1 MEGTLFKKI
10 MMAGLAVGALAL
22 GAPAAHADDPTF
34 DCNFNSVQQEAS
46 TGQAHE
52 GAAYGFVVHAGDTS
66 ATIRCY
72 IAVNGGEASSTP
84 TSVGV
89 TAGRLTYSAGDT
101 DVVTFHAE
109 VCTSHGCFIHDYE
122 TVRQDVPPQEVW
134 DLLFSLAETLDATL
148 APVYAA
154 IDGVITLLNDT
165 VFSQI
170 DPTICPVI
178 GSLAPGAGPVVIT
191 SAGDISVDGIGVWD
205 CPPYGV

>member
-1 MEGTLFKKI
+1 MFKKI

-46 TGQAHE
+46 TGQSFE
-52 GAAYGFVVHAGDTS
+52 GAAYGYVVHAGDAG

-72 IAVNGGEASSTP
+72 IAVNGSEVSSTP
-84 TSVGV
+84 TGTGV

-109 VCTSHGCFIHDYE
+109 VCTSHGCSTHDYE
-122 TVRQDVPPQEVW
+122 TVRQQIPPQEVI
-134 DLLFSLAETLDATL
+134 DAL
-148 APVYAA
+148 NAV
-154 IDGVITLLNDT
+154 IDLLNDN

-170 DPTICPVI
+170 DPTLCPL
-178 GSLAPGAGPVVIT
+178 LAGLAGTYGPVTIG
-191 SAGDISVDGIGVWD
+191 ADGDVSIDPLGLIWD
-205 CPPYGV
+205 CPPYVEA